1 MIRSA
6 EFSRGAALMH
16 SISAIGLL
24 AAALLGATNALAGP
38 PTSFDQNRAAWEA
51 FRARDFSGAEQKARA
66 AWTTAEAQRKPLQSA
81 FAAANLAAA
90 LAMRGRLDEARAWS
104 LRAEERL
111 AGGPAEVRGRLLAAR
126 AMIEI
131 TRGDEAASKQALA
144 DAKRALGPKDWRLR
158 MLSSLILVHADLEIA
173 AGYEELRALREAARA
188 AGNAEGEAV
197 ALTAVGW
204 VEGLGGAESAV
215 TAYERARE
223 LFAASGHAAILP
235 LMDHDIGA
243 VFLRAG
249 KPELAR
255 APLERGLEAAR
266 KGGDVRTELI
276 LLDDLSQA
284 FVRTGDGR
292 RAREADLAAAERLAR
307 IAEDVRAGK
316 LEDSLL
322 LDLRHLS
329 KLRYVNQ
336 PSLLVDLFVGLADQ
350 LALEP
355 ATEAER

>member
-1 MIRSA
+1 MRVTVAVSLL
-6 EFSRGAALMH
+6 AA
-16 SISAIGLL
+16 LL
-24 AAALLGATNALAGP
+24 AAADATSATP
-38 PTSFDQNRAAWEA
+38 PASFEDNRAAWQA
-51 FRARDFSGAEQKARA
+51 FRARDFSGAERKARA
-66 AWTTAEAQRKPLQSA
+66 AWTAAEAQREPLQSA

-90 LAMRGRLDEARAWS
+90 LAMRGRLDEAREWS
-104 LRAEERL
+104 LRAEQRL

-144 DAKRALGPKDWRLR
+144 DAKQALGPKDWRLR
-158 MLSSLILVHADLEIA
+158 MLSSLLLVHADLEIA

-197 ALTAVGW
+197 ALTAIGW

-215 TAYERARE
+215 TAFERARA
-223 LFAASGHAAILP
+223 LFAASGHAGIVP

-276 LLDDLSQA
+276 LLDDLSLF

-292 RAREADLAAAERLAR
+292 RAREADLAAAARLAR
-307 IAEDVRAGK
+307 IAEDVRAGR

-336 PSLLVDLFVGLADQ
+336 PSLLVDLFVGLCDQ

-355 ATEAER
+355 VADVGR